1 MEIYIWKD
9 LTFELAKDWQRNQ
22 LFATKS
28 LEAPPGPT
36 WSRRLLGSGPLGQL
50 YVHKFTFEKWWF
62 VRRKNLTTTSK
73 CCHQQMRRLSR
84 REGSPRCKS
93 VTELMK
99 RHLLL
104 RLLFLLV
111 LRLFPTSSPSSS
123 LQFKHLLCGG
133 KGVRSSI
140 KSLSTIYTK
149 VSCAVII
156 WTPRTSHPKTQT
168 ESRNNKKS
176 QMKWR
181 GKTNN
186 SWFGGKHFKQSSSFL
201 PRSMSS

>member
-9 LTFELAKDWQRNQ
+9 LTFELAKDRQRNQ
-22 LFATKS
+22 LFGTKS
-28 LEAPPGPT
+28 LEAPPVGDFSVAAL
-36 WSRRLLGSGPLGQL
+36 WASFMYINSLLRNDGLSEEKIWQRLAN
-50 YVHKFTFEKWWF
+50 VA
-62 VRRKNLTTTSK
+62 TSIWGGLVGGK
-73 CCHQQMRRLSR
+73 
-84 REGSPRCKS
+84 GAPRCKS

-99 RHLLL
+99 RQLLL

-111 LRLFPTSSPSSS
+111 LLLFPTSSPSSS

-140 KSLSTIYTK
+140 KSLSNIYTK

-186 SWFGGKHFKQSSSFL
+186 SWFGGKHFKQSSPFL